1 MIPSDRK
8 RKLTLV
14 AHFRVTLLQV
24 ITLMEKENDDKKLHY
39 MILARANSLFFSF
52 LFLQDSDLTA
62 SEGASVSGIF

>member
-24 ITLMEKENDDKKLHY
+24 ITLMEKENDDKNY
-39 MILARANSLFFSF
+39 TI
-52 LFLQDSDLTA
+52 
-62 SEGASVSGIF
+62 